1 MSVVPAFRSPQVI
14 LLSDD
19 LPRAAAFYEG
29 LGFVE
34 TFRTPA
40 DGVPI
45 HVDLALDGYTLG
57 IASGDSTRDDHGL
70 DPITTG
76 QRAAVILWT
85 DDVVAAFAEL
95 TSAGIPALKPPH
107 EWLGRLLIA
116 WVADPDGN
124 PVQIVQ
130 RL

>member
-1 MSVVPAFRSPQVI
+1 MATFHSPQVI

-29 LGFVE
+29 LGFEE

-40 DGVPI
+40 EGDPI
-45 HVDLALDGYTLG
+45 HVDLVLDGYRIG
-57 IASGDSTRDDHGL
+57 IASGDSTRNDHGL

-85 DDVVAAFAEL
+85 ADTATAYAHLISV
-95 TSAGIPALKPPH
+95 GCPALKPPH
-107 EWLGRLLIA
+107 RWLGRLLIA
-116 WVADPDGN
+116 WIADPDGN

-130 RL
+130 KL